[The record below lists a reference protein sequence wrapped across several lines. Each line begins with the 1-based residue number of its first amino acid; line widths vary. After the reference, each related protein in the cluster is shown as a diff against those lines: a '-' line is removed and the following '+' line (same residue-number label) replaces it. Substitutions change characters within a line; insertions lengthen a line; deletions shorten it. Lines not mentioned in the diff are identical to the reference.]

1 MKKPIIALTPSYD
14 LEGDFLRMNP
24 TYTDAVSAAGGTPVI
39 LPLTLSDEELQA
51 VAGLFDGF
59 LFTGG
64 PDVNPL
70 IFGEETR
77 AGCGAVSSLR
87 DDLELRLFPEL
98 VKADKPVLGIC
109 RGIQVMNI
117 AMGGDIYQD
126 ICSQYSTTQQ
136 HSQASKS
143 SVASHH
149 ICPQAG
155 TLLWDILKKDR
166 VAVNSHHHQAVR
178 ALGKGFQADA
188 YAQDRLIEA
197 ISMPGKKFILGVQWH
212 PEGLWKHDADS
223 AAIFQAFIRAAA
235 LNCSSAGRAE

>member
-1 MKKPIIALTPSYD
+1 MKKPIIAFTPSYD

-24 TYTDAVSAAGGTPVI
+24 TYTDAVNAAGGIPII
-39 LPLTLSDEELQA
+39 LPLKLQDEELDA
-51 VAGLFDGF
+51 VIKHFDGF

-87 DDLELRLFPEL
+87 DDLELRLFPKL
-98 VKADKPVLGIC
+98 VTADKPVLGIC

-126 ICSQYSTTQQ
+126 IPSQYSTTQQ

-149 ICPQAG
+149 IYPQAG
-155 TLLWDILKKDR
+155 TLLRDILKKDR
-166 VAVNSHHHQAVR
+166 AAVNSHHHQAVR
-178 ALGKGFQADA
+178 ALGQGFLADA

-235 LNCSSAGRAE
+235 LD